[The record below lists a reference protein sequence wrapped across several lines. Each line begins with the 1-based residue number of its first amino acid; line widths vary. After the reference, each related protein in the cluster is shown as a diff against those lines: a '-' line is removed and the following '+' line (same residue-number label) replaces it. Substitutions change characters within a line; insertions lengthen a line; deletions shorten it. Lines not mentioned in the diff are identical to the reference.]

1 MIWLIGCKGMLGTE
15 LGKQL
20 TDNNISWVGTD
31 SEVDI
36 TDQSALDSFAL
47 SHSPSAE
54 MTGSSALNGHVG
66 KKITWIINCS
76 AYTNVDKAESDQDI
90 AAKLN
95 TEGPLHIARTARRI
109 NAKLIHI
116 STDYVYDGKSSVPY
130 TEEMPFSPINAYG
143 KTKADGENAIHKE
156 MTQYYILRTSWL
168 YGFTGNNFVYS
179 MIKAMKENNTVSVVS
194 DQKGSPTCAC
204 DLASVIIK
212 IINVSEKATTLVGK
226 KSALPYGTYNYTDEG
241 AISWYDYAIKIYS
254 LAKKYKKIAGECT
267 VTPCSSE
274 DYNSEA
280 KRPLYSVLSKT
291 KIQKALKLKIPK
303 WDVSLEKF
311 FKSKNFMID

>member
-1 MIWLIGCKGMLGTE
+1 MLSIKGNEMIWLIGCKGMLGTE

-168 YGFTGNNFVYS
+168 YGFTGNDNDGWTYIIRS
-179 MIKAMKENNTVSVVS
+179 NTHDLKAESK
-194 DQKGSPTCAC
+194 A
-204 DLASVIIK
+204 
-212 IINVSEKATTLVGK
+212 INERL
-226 KSALPYGTYNYTDEG
+226 
-241 AISWYDYAIKIYS
+241 I
-254 LAKKYKKIAGECT
+254 
-267 VTPCSSE
+267 
-274 DYNSEA
+274 
-280 KRPLYSVLSKT
+280 
-291 KIQKALKLKIPK
+291 
-303 WDVSLEKF
+303 
-311 FKSKNFMID
+311 KSKSDSEQIF